1 MKFGFSPAQ
10 RVYEKLMHHRY
21 GLSMAIYILA
31 AILTGAGCVLFM
43 RSFEWVYAHR
53 ITPDRS
59 GDWAW
64 VTTPLLFLLSI
75 EIIRR
80 ISPLADGAGIPQTIS
95 AARHLDEKT
104 FARLYP
110 LVSFR
115 TLWVKVSAILLG
127 LWAGAS
133 TGREGP
139 TVHIAACL
147 FFSLTLILH
156 RLCRIPFNMRS
167 AVIAG
172 GSAGLAAAFNTPL
185 AGVTFAIEELSSDYF
200 SSIKEMVLMA
210 IIIAGLAA
218 KTLTG
223 DYVYFGRLASPE
235 EVGVPAVLSVSLLCG
250 LMGAVFSTL
259 LIWGRRRTAALRGA
273 WRVAVVVLLSWVLL
287 ALISSGMDGIA
298 GPGNIAA
305 QRYVRGHLDQHP
317 LTFFATKI
325 TATLCTYWSGIAGG
339 IFAPCLSMGS
349 GLGAWVGSILQQP
362 VAMCGIMGMA
372 AFLAAAIQAPI
383 TAFVIIYEMTGH
395 HAALLPV
402 MLASLLGYMTSRA
415 LRTPHLYRT
424 LAELYDGQR

>member
-1 MKFGFSPAQ
+1 MLSGAGSFQ
-10 RVYEKLMHHRY
+10 RIYNSITRHRY
-21 GLSMAIYILA
+21 GLSMAIYIA
-31 AILTGAGCVLFM
+31 AAVLTGAGCVLFM
-43 RSFEWVYAHR
+43 RSFEWVYANR
-53 ITPDRS
+53 VTPDRI

-64 VTTPLLFLLSI
+64 LTTPLLFLLSI

-80 ISPLADGAGIPQTIS
+80 ISPFADGAGIPQTIS
-95 AARHLDEKT
+95 AARHLDEHT
-104 FARLYP
+104 YSRLHP

-115 TLWVKVSAILLG
+115 TLCVKVAAILLG

-147 FFSLTLILH
+147 FFTITLVLH
-156 RLCRIPFNMRS
+156 RICGLPFNMRS

-185 AGVTFAIEELSSDYF
+185 AGVTFAIEELSTDYF
-200 SSIKEMVLMA
+200 SNIKEMVLMA

-223 DYVYFGRLASPE
+223 DYIYFGRLAAPE
-235 EVGVPAVLSVSLLCG
+235 DVGVTAILLVSLTCG
-250 LMGAVFSTL
+250 LMGTAFSTL
-259 LIWGRRRTAALRGA
+259 LIWGRRRTAALQGFGRIGIIL
-273 WRVAVVVLLSWVLL
+273 VLSWILL
-287 ALISSGMDGIA
+287 ALISSGMDGVA

-305 QRYVRGHLDQHP
+305 QHYVRGHLGQHP
-317 LTFFATKI
+317 LGFFSVKI
-325 TATLCTYWSGIAGG
+325 IATLCTYWSGIAGG

-349 GLGAWVGSILQQP
+349 GLGAWVGSIQQAP
-362 VAMCGIMGMA
+362 VAICAIMGMA

-395 HAALLPV
+395 HNALLPI
-402 MLASLLGYMTSRA
+402 MMAALLGYMTSKA
-415 LRTPHLYRT
+415 LRARHLYQT
-424 LAELYDGQR
+424 LADLYTQRP